1 MVFPSSI
8 RNVIDH
14 FNRFPGIGPK
24 TSERFMFYLLRLP
37 REQLAEFADSVRH
50 LKDNIVLCSVCFH
63 FDETSPCARC
73 SDPKRDHS
81 IVCVVAE
88 SQDIVAI
95 DKTEEFAGVYHVL
108 GGTIN
113 HLDGIGPEHL
123 RVNELVARIDQNGVR
138 EVILALDPDLEGETT
153 ALYLSKLLKERP
165 VRLTRLARG
174 LPMGS
179 NIEYADQMTLA
190 NALKDRKEV

>member
-1 MVFPSSI
+1 MVFPPSI
-8 RNVIDH
+8 RNVIDQ

-24 TSERFMFYLLRLP
+24 TSERFMFYLLGLP
-37 REQLAEFADSVRH
+37 KDQLAEFAESIHH
-50 LKDNIVLCSVCFH
+50 LKDHIVECSVCYNL
-63 FDETSPCARC
+63 DETNPCARC
-73 SDPKRDHS
+73 SDPRRGRS
-81 IVCVVAE
+81 VVCVIAE
-88 SQDIVAI
+88 SHDIVPLE
-95 DKTEEFAGVYHVL
+95 KTGEFSGLYHVL

-113 HLDGIGPEHL
+113 HLEGIGPGNL
-123 RVNELVARIDQNGVR
+123 RIGELAERIDRDGVQ
-138 EVILALDPDLEGETT
+138 EVILALNPDLEGETT

-165 VRLTRLARG
+165 VRVTRLARG

>member
-1 MVFPSSI
+1 MIFPPSI
-8 RNVIDH
+8 RSVIDH

-37 REQLAEFADSVRH
+37 REQLAEFAESIRH
-50 LKDNIVLCSVCFH
+50 LKDNIVVCSVCFTV
-63 FDETSPCARC
+63 DETSPCARC
-73 SDPKRDHS
+73 ADPKRDHTL
-81 IVCVVAE
+81 VCVVAE
-88 SQDIVAI
+88 NQDIVAI

-123 RVNELVARIDQNGVR
+123 RMNELLARIDRDGIR
-138 EVILALDPDLEGETT
+138 EVILALNPDLEGETT
-153 ALYLSKLLKERP
+153 ALYLSKLLKERF
-165 VRLTRLARG
+165 VRVTRLARG
-174 LPMGS
+174 LSMGS
-179 NIEYADQMTLA
+179 NIEYADQMTLT